1 MQFKY
6 DFKNDKY
13 LTFIAELRDLI
24 RDNNRTS
31 HGCHILPLEEEA
43 DAFYIDLK
51 LQEGGIDKGLVKIR
65 RYDLRIINY
74 QDPFGNSLD
83 VNEFNEF
90 TLYDDDSRL
99 LKFGIEVLKLE
110 LSTFLKAVNYLS
122 NICKKLLGTSFLVM
136 CDKKLAKHSRKG

>member
-1 MQFKY
+1 MSEFLRQSQNLQFKY

-51 LQEGGIDKGLVKIR
+51 LQEGGIDKGLVEIR
-65 RYDLRIINY
+65 RIRNSSMTSNMTNIRVLLRRY
-74 QDPFGNSLD
+74 
-83 VNEFNEF
+83 V
-90 TLYDDDSRL
+90 
-99 LKFGIEVLKLE
+99 
-110 LSTFLKAVNYLS
+110 
-122 NICKKLLGTSFLVM
+122 KK
-136 CDKKLAKHSRKG
+136 